1 MKFNFKIYLL
11 LLILLLCSTSKN
23 SFANLPKK
31 YFIDKSKLLL
41 VQKPKDR
48 WFAVDKYQHVV
59 ASAFLMGVSYN
70 MARVEGKITLKN
82 AIVLGCSF
90 SFSLGITKEV
100 RDYFHPKGV
109 ASFKDI
115 VADVLGI
122 GLGILCFT
130 DHFEF

>member
-1 MKFNFKIYLL
+1 MKVNLKIYIFF
-11 LLILLLCSTSKN
+11 LILLMCSTSKIC
-23 SFANLPKK
+23 FANLPKK

-41 VQKPKDR
+41 FQKPKDR
-48 WFAVDKYQHVV
+48 WLAVDKYQHVV

-70 MARVEGKITLKN
+70 MARVEGKMTRKN
-82 AIVLGCSF
+82 AMVLGCSF
-90 SFSLGITKEV
+90 SFSLGITKEI

-130 DHFEF
+130 DHLEF

>member
-1 MKFNFKIYLL
+1 MKFNLKIFILF
-11 LLILLLCSTSKN
+11 LIIIVNATGKN
-23 SFANLPKK
+23 CFANLPKN

-48 WFAVDKYQHVV
+48 WLAVDKYRHVV

-70 MARVEGKITLKN
+70 MARVEGKMNRKN

-90 SFSLGITKEV
+90 SFSLGVTKEF

-130 DHFEF
+130 DHLKF